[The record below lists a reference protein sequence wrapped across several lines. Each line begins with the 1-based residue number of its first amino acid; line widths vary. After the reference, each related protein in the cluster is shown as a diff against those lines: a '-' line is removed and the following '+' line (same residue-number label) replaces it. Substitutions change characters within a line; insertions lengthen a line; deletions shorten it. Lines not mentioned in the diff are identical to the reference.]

1 MYRQAVGAENES
13 ATPLN
18 KRELHSFKMV
28 EAAGIEPEGTQSKH
42 NAEPAQNR
50 AKPEQ
55 NQTLTAPVSPAENE
69 PESTSLHFRD
79 TNETLPNA
87 QKLYGTT
94 KPAQQP
100 MPNDL
105 ARVVAAWPSLSD
117 DQKAQILAIVGGRIA

>member
-1 MYRQAVGAENES
+1 
-13 ATPLN
+13 
-18 KRELHSFKMV
+18 MV
-28 EAAGIEPEGTQSKH
+28 EAAGIEPEGGQSQH

-55 NQTLTAPVSPAENE
+55 NQALTTPVRPAEHE

-79 TNETLPNA
+79 TNETLPNT

-100 MPNDL
+100 MPNDP
-105 ARVVAAWPSLSD
+105 ARVVAAWPCLTD
-117 DQKAQILAIVGGRIA
+117 DQKAQILAIVGGQIA

>member
-1 MYRQAVGAENES
+1 
-13 ATPLN
+13 
-18 KRELHSFKMV
+18 MV
-28 EAAGIEPEGTQSKH
+28 EAAGIEPQGTQSKH

-55 NQTLTAPVSPAENE
+55 NQALTAPISPAEHQ
-69 PESTSLHFRD
+69 PESTSLRFRD

-94 KPAQQP
+94 KPAHQP

-105 ARVVAAWPSLSD
+105 AMVVAAWPSLSD
-117 DQKAQILAIVGGRIA
+117 DQKAQIQAIIRRRIA